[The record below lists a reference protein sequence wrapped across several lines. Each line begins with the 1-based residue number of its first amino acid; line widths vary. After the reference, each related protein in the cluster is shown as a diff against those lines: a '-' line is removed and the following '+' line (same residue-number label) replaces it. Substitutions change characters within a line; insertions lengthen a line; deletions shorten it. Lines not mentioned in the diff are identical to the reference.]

1 LWPHKFK
8 AAAIESPDEGEG
20 AVSFTTAFSPAAAHF
35 SAFVEEQ
42 AAIQPLQCYTRTELM
57 ALRTLIVDDEPI
69 ARAILREELEQLDE
83 IASIEEASDG
93 AQALEEIK
101 KATPDLLF
109 LDLHMPDMDGF
120 EVIRKLR
127 PIGTLPVII
136 IVTAY
141 DQHAIRA
148 FEEGAI
154 DYLLKPVSPER
165 LAGAVD
171 RALRLRP
178 DEAATRFASLREVA
192 EAGAAGIVRR
202 IVVRKRDE
210 YLLLDSR
217 EVLAIQAEGELVWV
231 ITASER
237 YLASQTLRALQ
248 EKMRASSFRRIHRNA
263 LVNVNHV
270 RRMSTLSS
278 QRWLVTLSNNLE
290 FIVSKRH
297 AKNIRDLLT
306 W

>member
-1 LWPHKFK
+1 
-8 AAAIESPDEGEG
+8 
-20 AVSFTTAFSPAAAHF
+20 
-35 SAFVEEQ
+35 
-42 AAIQPLQCYTRTELM
+42 M

-127 PIGTLPVII
+127 PIGTLPVIV

-192 EAGAAGIVRR
+192 ETGTAGIVRR

-231 ITASER
+231 ITANER

>member
-1 LWPHKFK
+1 
-8 AAAIESPDEGEG
+8 
-20 AVSFTTAFSPAAAHF
+20 
-35 SAFVEEQ
+35 
-42 AAIQPLQCYTRTELM
+42 M

-69 ARAILREELEQLDE
+69 ARTILREELEQLDE
-83 IASIEEASDG
+83 IASIEEAGDG

-101 KATPDLLF
+101 KAMPDLLF

-127 PIGTLPVII
+127 PIGTMPVIV

-141 DQHAIRA
+141 DQHAVRA

-165 LAGAVD
+165 LAGAVE

-178 DEAATRFASLREVA
+178 EEAATRFASLREMA
-192 EAGAAGIVRR
+192 EAGTTGIVRK

-231 ITASER
+231 ITAGER

-248 EKMRASSFRRIHRNA
+248 DRMRATSFRRIHRNA

-297 AKNIRDLLT
+297 AKNIRDLLIS
-306 W
+306 

>member
-1 LWPHKFK
+1 
-8 AAAIESPDEGEG
+8 
-20 AVSFTTAFSPAAAHF
+20 
-35 SAFVEEQ
+35 
-42 AAIQPLQCYTRTELM
+42 M

-231 ITASER
+231 ITANER